1 MDIVP
6 NFHAYLITQRCVAK
20 KTFEAY
26 KKDLEQLCEFLQ
38 SKNILLIDAKP
49 QDLKDWVQVLVEKHK
64 ITRRS
69 IARKIS
75 CIKSFYNFA
84 NQHYQW
90 PNYAS
95 QLVFPVLEKR
105 LPRFLNE
112 QQVDTLL
119 ATAAGDTSA
128 FGVRNKV
135 MIFLLYATGMRITEL
150 VSLKKQQIR
159 WDLKNILVHGKGGKD
174 RAIPIPDAIEPMLH
188 DYVTKVLPII
198 TKKTQTDYLFPISYK
213 KEYQSM
219 SRQSFWSLLKRMAV
233 KSGSPSWISPHI
245 IRHSFATHL
254 LARGVNLRAL
264 QLLLGHESIDTVQ
277 VYTHVPTSFVRKVYD
292 KKHPRS

>member
-1 MDIVP
+1 
-6 NFHAYLITQRCVAK
+6 
-20 KTFEAY
+20 
-26 KKDLEQLCEFLQ
+26 LCEYLA
-38 SKNILLIDAKP
+38 SKKIALHDAKP
-49 QDLKDWVQVLVEKHK
+49 LDLKGFIEHLVEKK

-75 CIKSFYNFA
+75 CVKLFYNYA
-84 NQHYQW
+84 SDRHAW
-90 PNYAS
+90 INYAS

-105 LPRFLNE
+105 LPKFLNE
-112 QQVDTLL
+112 DQVDTLL
-119 ATAAGDTSA
+119 ATAAADSSIYGI
-128 FGVRNKV
+128 RNKV
-135 MIFLLYATGMRITEL
+135 MIFLLYGTGMRISEL
-150 VSLKKQQIR
+150 VSLNKQQIR
-159 WDLKNILVHGKGGKD
+159 WDVKNILVNGKGGKD
-174 RAIPIPDAIEPMLH
+174 RTIPLPESIAPMLH
-188 DYVTKVLPII
+188 DYITQIHPKI
-198 TKKTQTDYLFPISYK
+198 TKKTTTDWLFPISYK
-213 KEYQSM
+213 KEYQPM
-219 SRQSFWSLLKRMAV
+219 SRQSFWSLLKKMAI